1 MELINPKAQSYA
13 EYFSP
18 QEDSLLNQ
26 VERETLEH
34 PEKHMLSGALQGKLL
49 EMISLITQPRYI
61 LEIGTFVGYSSLCL
75 AKGLKPDGEL
85 HTLELH
91 EETAAIARAN
101 FKKSKTDDKIILHTG
116 NALEI
121 IPKLDKPWDMIFIDA
136 DKTGYSDYY
145 RLLLPGLKSGALIL
159 ADNVLFHGQV
169 LEKKLKGKS
178 AEAIQAFNEMVLRDK
193 QVDKVMI
200 TLRDGLLLIRKK

>member
-91 EETAAIARAN
+91 EETAAIARVN

-121 IPKLDKPWDMIFIDA
+121 IPNLDKPWDLIFIDA

-200 TLRDGLLLIRKK
+200 TVRDGLLLIRKK

>member
-121 IPKLDKPWDMIFIDA
+121 IPKLDKPWDLIFIDA

-200 TLRDGLLLIRKK
+200 TVRDGLLLIRKK